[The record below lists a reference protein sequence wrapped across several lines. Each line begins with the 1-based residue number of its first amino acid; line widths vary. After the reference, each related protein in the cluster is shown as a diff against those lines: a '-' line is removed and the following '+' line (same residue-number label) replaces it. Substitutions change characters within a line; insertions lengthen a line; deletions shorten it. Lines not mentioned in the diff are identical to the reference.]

1 MAQEVELRTILSASG
16 RKALPAKLRKIGFV
30 RRDAS
35 YLRDVYYC
43 ARSVKSFSEVEMNE
57 VGSYSLRL
65 RRRSKKDTTG
75 AELNLKVITQFGD
88 HHSWQEHEIMTD
100 SFSGAESILEAI
112 GFKPFFSLE
121 KKRITY
127 KRGNITLCVED
138 IKDFKPCL
146 ELEILTTKARA
157 GKAKDL
163 LLNILADLQIEKSA
177 IVSKSITNMLM
188 RKQARF

>member
-16 RKALPAKLRKIGFV
+16 RRALPDKLRKMGFV

-57 VGSYSLRL
+57 IGSYSLRL
-65 RRRSKKDTTG
+65 RRRSKKNMAG
-75 AELNLKVITQFGD
+75 AELNLKVITQYGD
-88 HHSWQEHEIMTD
+88 HHSWREHEIMTD
-100 SFSGAESILEAI
+100 SFSEAESILEAI
-112 GFKPFFSLE
+112 GFKSFFSLE

-127 KRGNITLCVED
+127 KKGNITLCIED
-138 IKDFKPCL
+138 IKNFKPCL

-157 GKAKDL
+157 GKAKEL
-163 LLNILADLQIEKSA
+163 LLSILADLRIEKSA
-177 IVSKSITNMLM
+177 IVSKSITNILM
-188 RKQARF
+188 KKLARF